1 MIDKFNNIWYLLIF
15 LIHFIGIGI
24 YAYQT
29 IFQTRKFCTKFEID
43 DSGFPMVRFVGA
55 FMLGQVLMAL
65 YILFIRRNGVVAA
78 GSFFN
83 LVFLTNLCIFLVNS
97 YSILI
102 DKTGVKTPEKY
113 KEGIIAPLIFS
124 ALSASL
130 CYGLADKIYLY

>member
-1 MIDKFNNIWYLLIF
+1 MIEKFNNIWYLIVF
-15 LIHFIGIGI
+15 VIHYLGIAI

-29 IFQTRKFCTKFEID
+29 VFQTRKFCTKFEID
-43 DSGFPMVRFVGA
+43 VSGFPTVRFVGA
-55 FMLGQVLMAL
+55 FMIGWVLMAI
-65 YILFIRRNGVVAA
+65 YIMFIRLNGVVAA

-83 LVFLTNLCIFLVNS
+83 LVFLTNLIIFLVNS

-102 DKTGVKTPEKY
+102 DKTGIKTPEKS

-124 ALSASL
+124 ALSATL